1 MEFTFTP
8 ILFGGV
14 GCGLGRG
21 NGRAVPP
28 PGGNCAICVGDG
40 VKSVPGGV
48 EEFGRPFHQVAL
60 FPIGPNFGSF
70 SPGSRGG
77 PPFKGTLLNRIQ
89 RHTMPV
95 FWLVTAGLISKAT
108 VKI

>member
-8 ILFGGV
+8 ILCVGV

-21 NGRAVPP
+21 KGRAVPP

-48 EEFGRPFHQVAL
+48 EEFACPLNQVEL

-77 PPFKGTLLNRIQ
+77 PPPKRILLNRIQ
-89 RHTMPV
+89 RQTMPV

>member
-8 ILFGGV
+8 ILCVGM

-21 NGRAVPP
+21 NGPAVPP

-48 EEFGRPFHQVAL
+48 EEFARPFHQFEL
-60 FPIGPNFGSF
+60 FPIGPKVGCF
-70 SPGSRGG
+70 SPGSKAG